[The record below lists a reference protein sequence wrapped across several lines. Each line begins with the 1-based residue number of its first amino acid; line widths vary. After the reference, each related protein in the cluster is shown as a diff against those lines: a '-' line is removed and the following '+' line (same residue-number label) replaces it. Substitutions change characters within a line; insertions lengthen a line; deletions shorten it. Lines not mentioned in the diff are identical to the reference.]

1 MRMSLEDEIRE
12 IVKEMLKGL
21 SSVMLFEKDDK
32 KRFQDVL
39 KAMEENKE
47 IFGFIPKPN
56 KKFKDVAVIVENKGR
71 YDTVGV
77 AIKKT
82 KKEGGEYMRRQ
93 DRLREQISQYRKF
106 IERIVLVVDKN
117 TTDAN
122 LKRQWQKAIKQ
133 YQES

>member
-56 KKFKDVAVIVENKGR
+56 KKFKDFAVIVENKGR

-106 IERIVLVVDKN
+106 IERIVLVVDKK